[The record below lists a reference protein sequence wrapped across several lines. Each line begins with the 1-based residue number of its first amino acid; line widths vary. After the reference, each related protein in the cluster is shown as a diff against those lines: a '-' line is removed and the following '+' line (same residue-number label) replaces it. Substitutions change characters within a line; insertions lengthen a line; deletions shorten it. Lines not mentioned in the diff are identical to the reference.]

1 MHTTAVPG
9 RTPALEPTLETISPE
24 LVLIDPELRRR
35 ALESLR
41 SPRPPELRLAA
52 PVPAS
57 PPRGF
62 APPRVEAQ
70 QTPVVVV
77 RSVGGARRRYVV
89 PLVAVV
95 TAAVALAI
103 AQPTML
109 DGPSSSKRPTVT
121 PSRSTPH
128 SVDHESIATVS
139 SKQPAAQDLAP
150 SAGRRTPMPVAN
162 PSPKWTFVWPA
173 RQAADYYNVTFFQGT
188 RAVFEAWPRR
198 PRLVVPAR
206 GTSRG
211 HAFRFGP
218 GRYRWVVRPGFG
230 PRADRAYGK
239 PIVVS
244 TWTVAGTEPG

>member
-9 RTPALEPTLETISPE
+9 RIPALEPILDTISPE

-52 PVPAS
+52 PVPAR

-62 APPRVEAQ
+62 APPSVEAQ

-77 RSVGGARRRYVV
+77 RSVGGARRRYVI

-109 DGPSSSKRPTVT
+109 DGPISSERRTAA

-128 SVDHESIATVS
+128 PVDHESIATVS
-139 SKQPAAQDLAP
+139 SKQPDEQAP
-150 SAGRRTPMPVAN
+150 SAGLRTPMPVAT

-173 RQAADYYNVTFFQGT
+173 REAADYYNVTFFQGT

-211 HAFRFGP
+211 HAFRFRP

-230 PRADRAYGK
+230 ARADRAYGK

>member
-1 MHTTAVPG
+1 MHMTAVPG
-9 RTPALEPTLETISPE
+9 RIPALEPILDTISPE

-41 SPRPPELRLAA
+41 SQGPPELRLAT
-52 PVPAS
+52 PVPAR

-77 RSVGGARRRYVV
+77 RSVGGAHRRYAV

-109 DGPSSSKRPTVT
+109 DDPSSSERRTAA

-128 SVDHESIATVS
+128 TVDHESIATVS
-139 SKQPAAQDLAP
+139 SKQPAVQDLAP
-150 SAGRRTPMPVAN
+150 SAGRRTPMPVATL
-162 PSPKWTFVWPA
+162 SPKWTFVWPA

-211 HAFRFGP
+211 NAFRFGP

-230 PRADRAYGK
+230 ARADRAYGK